1 MAEQYES
8 LRAVRR
14 LTPKQAATASV
25 YRDEQQLAYGI
36 LTNVSATGACIV
48 TDSRLAPGTDVNL
61 LLSFYQQPQLIETG
75 ARVMWN
81 RQGSGQE
88 KGFEGLQLHG
98 VRFTQTA
105 SYHRGRLLQV
115 LDTSAFE
122 TVYTPTATEFERLQN
137 DLGGALEDLGT
148 RISKTIGS
156 REHDG

>member
-1 MAEQYES
+1 MN
-8 LRAVRR
+8 LR
-14 LTPKQAATASV
+14 
-25 YRDEQQLAYGI
+25 
-36 LTNVSATGACIV
+36 
-48 TDSRLAPGTDVNL
+48 
-61 LLSFYQQPQLIETG
+61 LSFYQQPQLIETG